1 MAPLCSY
8 PYGLHCPHPHGLH
21 SCEED
26 PREPLHFSLCASQL
40 EITHV
45 QHFACCLEHS
55 HIERELT
62 SPFLFSGN
70 QGSTILCTMLC
81 GLPARHRVYTGIW
94 KETLLGLQV
103 SGVQRR
109 VAGNLVISYC
119 PFPTGEG
126 RLMNMAT
133 SSSPGA
139 IAKLLVNS

>member
-1 MAPLCSY
+1 MSSCTSISVPLSLK
-8 PYGLHCPHPHGLH
+8 LHMYSTLH
-21 SCEED
+21 V
-26 PREPLHFSLCASQL
+26 AWN
-40 EITHV
+40 
-45 QHFACCLEHS
+45 S

-109 VAGNLVISYC
+109 VAGNLVSSYF